1 MSPNC
6 LLTDHR
12 DPRCPTILH
21 RILSRGVGMTRISE
35 MPWMAQI
42 QIESQTQVQIQP
54 KFKFKTQIQIRTRSQ
69 TQVQIQNPN
78 SDPHQIPD
86 PSSNPNPSSNSKPK
100 SKSAPDLR
108 PKFKSKTS
116 GLIECGVQ
124 PGVFQLSCYRSIQ
137 GWSQNLYLEGWVFLD
152 IGLNDEDIYRLS
164 NKIPNTRLS
173 RAIRHVDDV
182 IEELI
187 YRD

>member
-1 MSPNC
+1 
-6 LLTDHR
+6 
-12 DPRCPTILH
+12 
-21 RILSRGVGMTRISE
+21 MTRISE

-42 QIESQTQVQIQP
+42 QI
-54 KFKFKTQIQIRTRSQ
+54 KSQ
-69 TQVQIQNPN
+69 TQVQIQNQN
-78 SDPHQIPD
+78 SDPHQISD
-86 PSSNPNPSSNSKPK
+86 PSSNPNPSSNSKSK

-137 GWSQNLYLEGWVFLD
+137 EWSQNLYLERWVFLN
-152 IGLNDEDIYRLS
+152 IGLNGEDIYRLG

-173 RAIRHVDDV
+173 RAIRHIDDV

-187 YRD
+187 YSCLLYTSPSPRD

>member
-1 MSPNC
+1 
-6 LLTDHR
+6 
-12 DPRCPTILH
+12 
-21 RILSRGVGMTRISE
+21 MTRVSE

-42 QIESQTQVQIQP
+42 QNRVPDPSSNPEPKFRSTPDLRPKFKSKP
-54 KFKFKTQIQIRTRSQ
+54 KFKFKTQILIRTRSQ

-137 GWSQNLYLEGWVFLD
+137 EWSQNLYLEGWVFLN
-152 IGLNDEDIYRLS
+152 IGLNGEDIYRLG

-173 RAIRHVDDV
+173 RAIRHIDDV

-187 YRD
+187 YRS